1 MTLRYKRISEDV
13 GKSMDRRNKGLR
25 TPRICRFSV
34 RSRAIAFVIAIAIFI
49 FPSCGRNLDRPAAF
63 DAAKNGDVASLKLML
78 QADPSLISAADDRG
92 LTLLANAAASGQ
104 VEAVKFLLSDHAD
117 VEAKNIGLGTPLLLA
132 AAGGHTEVA
141 RLLIDS
147 HADVNAKDEYGN
159 TSLHEMASQGIPV
172 KVPTDLVELL
182 LSHGANADARDEFG
196 VTPLEDA
203 VTGKHLDM
211 IDSLLAHGS
220 NVNAEDS
227 LGQTALHSVARA
239 GLPDMVDYLLAH
251 GAELNAKDKSGR
263 TPLDLAAIWAPGD
276 GSDRWTTQGRKEVVT
291 LLVKRGAASDIWVAV
306 ATGDLDGVKKFVE
319 GNPAIVQSK
328 DSYGKT
334 PLHYAAALEQKDVAA
349 FLVAH
354 GAEVNARDNI
364 GMAPLHSAARAG
376 RMDTVEL
383 LLANKAEVDAK
394 DSAAVTPLFEAAI
407 LGNNHADVVELLIAH
422 GADPNAK
429 DRVGHTPLM
438 DAARDGD
445 VARVLIAHGGHM

>member
-1 MTLRYKRISEDV
+1 
-13 GKSMDRRNKGLR
+13 
-25 TPRICRFSV
+25 
-34 RSRAIAFVIAIAIFI
+34 
-49 FPSCGRNLDRPAAF
+49 
-63 DAAKNGDVASLKLML
+63 
-78 QADPSLISAADDRG
+78 
-92 LTLLANAAASGQ
+92 
-104 VEAVKFLLSDHAD
+104 
-117 VEAKNIGLGTPLLLA
+117 
-132 AAGGHTEVA
+132 
-141 RLLIDS
+141 
-147 HADVNAKDEYGN
+147 
-159 TSLHEMASQGIPV
+159 
-172 KVPTDLVELL
+172 
-182 LSHGANADARDEFG
+182 
-196 VTPLEDA
+196 
-203 VTGKHLDM
+203 M